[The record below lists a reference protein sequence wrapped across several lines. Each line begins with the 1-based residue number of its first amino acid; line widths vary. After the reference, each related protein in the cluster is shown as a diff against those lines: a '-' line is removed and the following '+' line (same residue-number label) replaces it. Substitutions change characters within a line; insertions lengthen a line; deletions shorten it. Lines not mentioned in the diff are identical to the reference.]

1 MAGLGKARRR
11 GEGRRKRRLRRLK
24 GDRGGEREREVE
36 LGRKR
41 VVFVFVSWRRR
52 CLGIF
57 SSCGWMGGRE
67 RERESGGLEGRK
79 GRDGQVWMRGGRSG
93 NGRVYLSLSLSLC
106 LLLRS

>member
-1 MAGLGKARRR
+1 MVAGLGKARRR
-11 GEGRRKRRLRRLK
+11 GEGRRKRRLR

-41 VVFVFVSWRRR
+41 VVFVSWRRR

-67 RERESGGLEGRK
+67 REWWFGGKEGKGWTGLDEGREERK
-79 GRDGQVWMRGGRSG
+79 RPD
-93 NGRVYLSLSLSLC
+93 LSLSVS
-106 LLLRS
+106 S